1 MDGIANVRQDPI
13 DDVGWEAVDVTGEE
27 RRRSVRA
34 AAEDR
39 VREPR
44 DVLHALPRSR
54 PVVATVHVTGH
65 CGSARRHEAMVCLVV
80 HELER
85 APHAVAPERGRAGDS
100 HNGSIRPG
108 RADVSVRSQCRVGAA
123 CAAQVLVKLG
133 RALVAHSCLG

>member
-13 DDVGWEAVDVTGEE
+13 DDVGWEAVDVTDEE
-27 RRRSVRA
+27 RRLSVRA

-54 PVVATVHVTGH
+54 PVVAAVHVTGH
-65 CGSARRHEAMVCLVV
+65 CGCACRHEAMVGLVV

-85 APHAVAPERGRAGDS
+85 APHAVAPARGRAGDS
-100 HNGSIRPG
+100 HNGRPG
-108 RADVSVRSQCRVGAA
+108 RADVSVRSRCRVGAA